1 MKIAIGICGKTSGRC
16 SSMGCFKAYNNKD
29 KHFAIYKEEGI
40 ETELLSFFSCNLCFE
55 KRQDEENN
63 GEEKLKKIGK
73 KLKESNVERG
83 HLGKC
88 AVKCKE
94 DRFEEIKK
102 VFSDLDIDIIE
113 GTH

>member
-16 SSMGCFKAYNNKD
+16 SSMGCFKAYNSID

-63 GEEKLKKIGK
+63 GEEKLKSYSA
-73 KLKESNVERG
+73 LKYNYILELFYIRR
-83 HLGKC
+83 
-88 AVKCKE
+88 
-94 DRFEEIKK
+94 RFIW
-102 VFSDLDIDIIE
+102 INTI
-113 GTH
+113 